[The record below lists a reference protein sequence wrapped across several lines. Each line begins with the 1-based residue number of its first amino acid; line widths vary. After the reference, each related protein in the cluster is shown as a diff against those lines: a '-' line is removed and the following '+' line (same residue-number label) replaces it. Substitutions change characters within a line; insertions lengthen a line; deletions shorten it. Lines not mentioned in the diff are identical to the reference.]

1 MTSMCTLS
9 SRYLTIILITVTFW
23 IVWLKSDKMSH
34 LVHYPEQPEFRID
47 NIAELPTRNPQNVLT
62 TGDPQNVLTTGD
74 PQNVLTTG
82 DPHKV
87 LIATCNLQNVFT
99 TCTGSSQKT
108 LTTESSQ
115 K

>member
-74 PQNVLTTG
+74 P
-82 DPHKV
+82 HKV

-108 LTTESSQ
+108 LTTESPQ